1 MGILISIS
9 RLLGKF
15 SNRLYVNHLAHSAFV
30 QALAAII
37 TIVQVRSGKWRGGFA
52 LIAVKDLPWS
62 RKVFLH
68 SV

>member
-15 SNRLYVNHLAHSAFV
+15 SNRLHSAFV

-37 TIVQVRSGKWRGGFA
+37 TIVQVRSEKWDGGFA